1 MIKVPQTHVYT
12 PHQRAVLVIVVLQKE
27 QCINLFNVEMKY
39 LDIAGD
45 NLIKYWSLWRWM
57 DYSDMDKVDRL

>member
-1 MIKVPQTHVYT
+1 VIKVPQTHVYT

-45 NLIKYWSLWRWM
+45 NLIKYWRWM